1 MRIKTKV
8 LVSFLS
14 IYFVMGFF
22 VWISVNELFEKQQII
37 QELDNLNSLYDKEV
51 LLIDGFIDDTVDFS
65 TVLSTHKL
73 IDDKILFLK
82 EKSFSDIS
90 TFQKIEQSNLKIY
103 GFLDVS
109 RDQNML
115 HLKEIQK
122 QSLND
127 YNEKNKNILSYIDD
141 HKFYDSSN
149 KIINNYLVSLS
160 IENSL
165 LYSNDVLS
173 DVEFKNKNN
182 ESFLLVESLIDSLFK
197 KYLSEFNT
205 SAHYDIISNQK
216 DLVQK
221 ISPTS
226 FPLMT
231 TKIANSVNVLPSD
244 LFDTTTSEKT
254 LIFANSVASELSFL
268 DISNDDSKFLLF
280 LFDVMSQHQQ
290 MRFHADLNI
299 MTKSDLQNIVDIDLK
314 NQNTQIKNYVNTIK
328 SDQLN
333 QIDFIKIKF
342 LIIFFILLIGVA
354 LFGIVLSR
362 SLSNP
367 LEKLQSNALL
377 LESGDYSSNLT
388 TSSSDE
394 IGDLTKSFNSM
405 RQKLW
410 KSETE
415 LKSVIESKQ
424 KESNDIIS
432 SLDSSSFLIVLDSSG
447 HIMSLNNQFMKKSGS
462 SQVNFVGRLL
472 GDLLDDSSLLD
483 PILISAHRGE
493 VWHGTL
499 KFNLPVT
506 FWMNVSVLPLFDG
519 HSSPQRYLLIGVDI
533 TQEIEDLNL
542 KKEFIDLAA
551 HELRTPIQPLMN
563 YVKLLKS
570 GTISQDDALDGM
582 SRSVTR
588 LKILVDDILTVSMIE
603 SNSLKYSMIHNNI
616 KNIIQTVVKS
626 KKTLLKQKNIVV
638 TVDVDDCQVPC
649 DSEKIKL
656 VFSNIIENSIKYGS
670 DMNKIKIV
678 SEIKGSFFN
687 ISVIDSGYGIPKR
700 MLPRLFSRFVT
711 MNPTS
716 GPEGGS
722 GLGLYICKKIVNA
735 HNGSISGFNNSDS
748 GSTFIVSLP
757 LTGKNI
763 SNTIH

>member
-1 MRIKTKV
+1 M
-8 LVSFLS
+8 
-14 IYFVMGFF
+14 
-22 VWISVNELFEKQQII
+22 
-37 QELDNLNSLYDKEV
+37 
-51 LLIDGFIDDTVDFS
+51 
-65 TVLSTHKL
+65 
-73 IDDKILFLK
+73 
-82 EKSFSDIS
+82 
-90 TFQKIEQSNLKIY
+90 
-103 GFLDVS
+103 
-109 RDQNML
+109 
-115 HLKEIQK
+115 
-122 QSLND
+122 
-127 YNEKNKNILSYIDD
+127 SYIDD

-626 KKTLLKQKNIVV
+626 KKTLLKQK
-638 TVDVDDCQVPC
+638 T
-649 DSEKIKL
+649 L
-656 VFSNIIENSIKYGS
+656 
-670 DMNKIKIV
+670 
-678 SEIKGSFFN
+678 
-687 ISVIDSGYGIPKR
+687 
-700 MLPRLFSRFVT
+700 L
-711 MNPTS
+711 
-716 GPEGGS
+716 
-722 GLGLYICKKIVNA
+722 
-735 HNGSISGFNNSDS
+735 
-748 GSTFIVSLP
+748 
-757 LTGKNI
+757 
-763 SNTIH
+763 